1 MMNQTMMDDMDGDEA
16 SAPAAPASSASEI
29 CVPAGALEVGDTEQD
44 KTAPEVGDDVEVK
57 LGGKVTR
64 VEGGSIYFKP
74 TTANGEP
81 IGEKES
87 SEPSEESQMEADI
100 AAAKGQ
106 PSDEY
111 S

>member
-1 MMNQTMMDDMDGDEA
+1 MNETMMDDMNAEEMGEPMATA
-16 SAPAAPASSASEI
+16 SGASEI

-64 VEGGSIYFKP
+64 VEGGNIYFKP

-87 SEPSEESQMEADI
+87 AEPDEEYQMEADI